1 MENREGAPVYGTPSW
16 SAQREAELLLLL
28 GGSRKAAQQLWMR
41 KQRVQAMAQQDAGRQ
56 ASKEAKGQQVA
67 AQREAGGRG
76 KPETG
81 AQVERRRRSE
91 RRLREKHLARKAWAA
106 VRVWQ
111 HLCRWGARARAS
123 LAARPAS
130 TSTTS
135 SAASSAPAPATLPPP
150 PPASTPFPASAGP
163 IAISG
168 LQGPPD
174 EPMPPPRVTGPA
186 AKTRTPPRN
195 LSHISHLFSHD
206 ASPPAQPA
214 APKKTRGGAA
224 FAAAIALAA
233 PATVAG
239 PD

>member
-1 MENREGAPVYGTPSW
+1 MLMENREGAPVYGTPSW

-135 SAASSAPAPATLPPP
+135 SAASSAPAPATLPPL
-150 PPASTPFPASAGP
+150 PPASTAPRRADAAAEGHGAGCQDAHPAPHLLLPHLSRR
-163 IAISG
+163 
-168 LQGPPD
+168 L
-174 EPMPPPRVTGPA
+174 PA
-186 AKTRTPPRN
+186 RPE
-195 LSHISHLFSHD
+195 
-206 ASPPAQPA
+206 PA